1 MIYDFCIIGAGQS
14 GLVTCKTF
22 SEKTQNIIVLEKD
35 TSNGM
40 FSSVKE
46 KNLFYWST
54 SRFMSGFSDFPMNKN
69 IPVWFTIQQYV
80 NYLNSYKKHFDLEKF
95 IQYKSFVT
103 KCMQNEN
110 QDWTIMYNTNQQI
123 ICKKLIVCSGLNQIP
138 KYPDIIKN
146 FTGEIIHTKQIYTD
160 MNQEDWKQKFSNKK
174 ILLLGG
180 GESAFDIGHLLTKY
194 TNQLYYSSKDY
205 IEWFYT
211 GAETPTNVER
221 AKKIKNKC
229 FQYHK
234 NMDFLNYPTDTLLV
248 YPEYSLPEPMSNFWH
263 NYGRRMLKPYRN
275 CGNCSHNNK
284 KLCSINKTPENL
296 FKKYVVKRTDFLLD
310 MFENKVKV
318 IYYPKKIENQTIY
331 TKKEIIQNV
340 DIIVCASGYKKQFPF
355 LEPKVYQGEFIKKM
369 IPYNTSNIAFIGF
382 ARPTMGSI
390 AAIAEV
396 QSWWVQDYFNH
407 TLKYKIRKPI
417 FRNIDPLNLSN
428 DNIDTI
434 VIGCYYL
441 KDLAK
446 DMNLLNNMFCLF
458 FTDFQ
463 LFTTIYTNS
472 CHPMVYRL
480 TGQRSFPQ
488 ARNIVIDT
496 FPKLKDR
503 DTLSKLYILLHIVYH
518 IIFIL
523 FCFAVSYLL
532 YFIIYQISFRNTKK
546 KTSLWVFFIISFI
559 LLAVFYLFF
568 T

>member
-1 MIYDFCIIGAGQS
+1 MIYDICIIGAGQS

-22 SEKTQNIIVLEKD
+22 SEKTQSILVLEKD
-35 TSNGM
+35 ASNGM
-40 FSSVKE
+40 FSFIKE

-80 NYLNSYKKHFDLEKF
+80 DYLNSYKKHFHLEKY
-95 IQYKSFVT
+95 IQYNSFVEQ
-103 KCMQNEN
+103 CRQNEN
-110 QDWTIMYNTNQQI
+110 QEWVVIYNTNQQI
-123 ICKKLIVCSGLNQIP
+123 ICKKLIVCTGLNQTP
-138 KYPDIIKN
+138 KYPEIIKN

-160 MNQEDWKQKFSNKK
+160 MNKKDWKQKFSNKK

-194 TNQLYYSSKDY
+194 TNQLYYSSKNY

-221 AKKIKNKC
+221 AKKIKKKC
-229 FQYHK
+229 FQYHM
-234 NMDFLNYPTDTLLV
+234 NMYNPNYPTDTMLI

-263 NYGRRMLKPYRN
+263 NYGRRMLKPNRD
-275 CGNCSHNNK
+275 CGNCIHNHQ

-296 FKKYVVKRTDFLLD
+296 FKKYVVKRTDFVLD

-318 IYYPKKIENQTIY
+318 IFYPKKIENQTIY
-331 TKKEIIQNV
+331 TKKEIIPNV
-340 DIIVCASGYKKQFPF
+340 DIIVCASGFKKLFPF
-355 LEPKVYQGEFIKKM
+355 LEPKVYQDDFIKKM

-390 AAIAEV
+390 ATIAEM

-428 DNIDTI
+428 DNIDTL

-446 DMNLLNNMFCLF
+446 DMNIEPNMFRLF
-458 FTDFQ
+458 FTDFK
-463 LFTTIYTNS
+463 LFETIYTNS
-472 CHPMVYRL
+472 CNILIYRIS
-480 TGQRSFPQ
+480 GQRSFPK
-488 ARNIVIDT
+488 ARKIIIDT
-496 FPKLKDR
+496 FPKFKDR
-503 DTLSKLYILLHIVYH
+503 DTTSRLYILLHFLYH
-518 IIFIL
+518 ILFIL
-523 FCFAVSYLL
+523 FCFAISYLL
-532 YFIIYQISFRNTKK
+532 YFIIYRTALVTSHK
-546 KTSLWVFFIISFI
+546 KTSILVFFIISFTSI
-559 LLAVFYLFF
+559 AIFYTFF

>member
-1 MIYDFCIIGAGQS
+1 MIYDICIIGAGQS

-22 SEKTQNIIVLEKD
+22 SEKTQSILVLEKD
-35 TSNGM
+35 ASNGM
-40 FSSVKE
+40 FSFIKE

-80 NYLNSYKKHFDLEKF
+80 DYLNSYKKHFDLEKY
-95 IQYKSFVT
+95 IQYNSFVEQ
-103 KCMQNEN
+103 CRQNKN
-110 QDWTIMYNTNQQI
+110 QEWVVTYNTNQQI
-123 ICKKLIVCSGLNQIP
+123 ICKKLIVCTGLNQTP
-138 KYPDIIKN
+138 KYPEIIKN

-160 MNQEDWKQKFSNKK
+160 MNEKDWKQKFSNKK

-194 TNQLYYSSKDY
+194 TNQLYYSSKNY

-229 FQYHK
+229 FQVL
-234 NMDFLNYPTDTLLV
+234 DFEKGNYPTDTMLI

-263 NYGRRMLKPYRN
+263 NYGRRMLKPNRD
-275 CGNCSHNNK
+275 CGNCVHNHQ

-296 FKKYVVKRTDFLLD
+296 FKKYVVKRTDFVLD

-318 IYYPKKIENQTIY
+318 IFYPKKIENQTIY
-331 TKKEIIQNV
+331 TKKEIIPNV
-340 DIIVCASGYKKQFPF
+340 DIIVCASGFKKLFPF
-355 LEPKVYQGEFIKKM
+355 LEPKVYQDDFIKKM

-390 AAIAEV
+390 ATIAEM

-428 DNIDTI
+428 DNIDTL

-446 DMNLLNNMFCLF
+446 DMNIEPNMFRLF
-458 FTDFQ
+458 FTDFK
-463 LFTTIYTNS
+463 LFETIYTNS
-472 CHPMVYRL
+472 CNILIYRIS
-480 TGQRSFPQ
+480 GQRSFPK
-488 ARNIVIDT
+488 ARKIIIDT
-496 FPKLKDR
+496 FPKFKDR
-503 DTLSKLYILLHIVYH
+503 DTTSKLYILIHFLYH
-518 IIFIL
+518 ILFIL
-523 FCFAVSYLL
+523 FCFAISYLL
-532 YFIIYQISFRNTKK
+532 YFIIYRTALVTSHK
-546 KTSLWVFFIISFI
+546 KTSIWVFFIISFTLI
-559 LLAVFYLFF
+559 AIFYTFF

>member
-1 MIYDFCIIGAGQS
+1 MIYDICIIGAGQS
-14 GLVTCKTF
+14 GLVSCKTF
-22 SEKTQNIIVLEKD
+22 SEKTHNIIVLEKN

-40 FSSVKE
+40 FSFIKE

-69 IPVWFTIQQYV
+69 IPVWFTIQQYTD
-80 NYLNSYKKHFDLEKF
+80 YLDSYKKHFDLEKY
-95 IQYKSFVT
+95 IQYNSFVQ
-103 KCMQNEN
+103 KCIQNEN
-110 QDWTIMYNTNQQI
+110 QDWTVIYNSNQQI
-123 ICKKLIVCSGLNQIP
+123 ICKKLIVCTGLNQTP

-160 MNQEDWKQKFSNKK
+160 MNEKDWKQKFSSKK

-180 GESAFDIGHLLTKY
+180 GESAFDIGHILTKY
-194 TNQLYYSSKDY
+194 TNQLYYSSNNY
-205 IEWFYT
+205 IEWFYA
-211 GAETPTNVER
+211 GNETPMNIDR
-221 AKKIKNKC
+221 AKKITKKC
-229 FQYHK
+229 FKVLNLQK
-234 NMDFLNYPTDTLLV
+234 PNYPTDTMLS

-263 NYGRRMLKPYRN
+263 NYGRRMLKPNRD
-275 CGNCSHNNK
+275 CGNCIHNHK

-310 MFENKVKV
+310 IIEDKVKV
-318 IYYPKKIENQTIY
+318 IYYPTKIENQTIY

-355 LEPKVYQGEFIKKM
+355 LEPKVYQGDFIKKM
-369 IPYNTSNIAFIGF
+369 IPCNTSNIAFIGF

-390 AAIAEV
+390 AAIAEM

-407 TLKYKIRKPI
+407 TLKYKIRKPV

-446 DMNLLNNMFCLF
+446 DMNLLPNMFRLF

-463 LFTTIYTNS
+463 LFQTIYTNS
-472 CHPMVYRL
+472 CHPMIYRIS
-480 TGQRSFPQ
+480 GQKAFPK
-488 ARNIVIDT
+488 ARNILIDT
-496 FPKLKDR
+496 FPKFGDR
-503 DTLSKLYILLHIVYH
+503 DTTSKLYILLHIFYH
-518 IIFIL
+518 ILFIL
-523 FCFAVSYLL
+523 SCFAISYLL
-532 YFIIYQISFRNTKK
+532 YFIIYRTALVTSKK
-546 KTSLWVFFIISFI
+546 KPSILVFFIISFTLI
-559 LLAVFYLFF
+559 AIFYTFF